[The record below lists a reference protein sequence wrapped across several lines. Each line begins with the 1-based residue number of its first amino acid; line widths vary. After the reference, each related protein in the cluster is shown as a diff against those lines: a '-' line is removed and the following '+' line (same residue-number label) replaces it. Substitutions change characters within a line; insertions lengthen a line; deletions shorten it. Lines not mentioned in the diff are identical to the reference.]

1 MQFPI
6 LSVLILLPLLA
17 GILLLFMPR
26 QKNNLIRGIALA
38 TALLT
43 LGITIFLFLFYDRQ
57 LAGYQFVEKMDW
69 LPALGIS
76 YHLGVDGFSLP
87 LELMAGLVVASGV
100 LVSWRVEDRAR
111 EFFSFIMFLAASVY
125 GVFASLDLFL
135 LFFFFE
141 LAVFPK
147 YLMIVMWGSPKTK
160 EYGGMKLTLYL
171 FLGSVVAL
179 VGVLAIYFASGL
191 QTFDLLAL
199 EGAGLPVEIQRLWF
213 PFIFIGFGVLGGL
226 FPFHSWAPDGHV
238 AAPTAVSMVLAGVE
252 MKVGA
257 FAALRAGLML
267 LPDGMRYWAP
277 LVLILAT
284 INVVYGAFIA
294 MIQSD
299 FKYVIGFSSVSHM
312 GLVFIGFATLTPEG
326 LTGAGLQMFSHG
338 IMTALFF
345 AVVGMVYDRAHT
357 RSLNELGGLA
367 KHMPLA
373 MIGFVVGGLVSMG
386 MPGFS
391 GFVAEIPIYM
401 GAWKTAPIVAIV
413 SVISIIVTAA
423 YILLVVRRVFF
434 GEIPE
439 KIQPGLS
446 DITLLDKIV
455 VVTLSLIMILI
466 GLIPSL
472 LTPLIESGVQHILAL
487 VGGAS

>member
-1 MQFPI
+1 MQFPFLSI
-6 LSVLILLPLLA
+6 LIFLPILTGVILLFLPANRQKLTRGLALAASSITFILIL
-17 GILLLFMPR
+17 ILF
-26 QKNNLIRGIALA
+26 IG
-38 TALLT
+38 
-43 LGITIFLFLFYDRQ
+43 YDKSA
-57 LAGYQFVEKMDW
+57 AGYQFVEQFSW

-76 YHLGVDGFSLP
+76 YHVGVDGFSVP
-87 LELMAGLVVASGV
+87 LQLLAGVVVLCGV
-100 LVSWRVEDRAR
+100 LVSWRVEDRPR
-111 EFFSFIMFLAASVY
+111 EFFAFIMFLAASVF

-147 YLMIVMWGSPKTK
+147 YLMIVMWGSAKTK

-179 VGVLAIYFASGL
+179 VGVLAVYFASGL

-199 EGAGLPVEIQRLWF
+199 EKAGFGLATQKLWF
-213 PFIFIGFGVLGGL
+213 PFVFIGFGILGGL

-238 AAPTAVSMVLAGVE
+238 AAPTAVSMLLAGVE

-267 LPDGMRYWAP
+267 MPDGMRFWAP

-294 MIQSD
+294 MIQTD

-357 RSLNELGGLA
+357 RTLSELGGLA

-401 GAWKTAPIVAIV
+401 GAWKTMPLVAI
-413 SVISIIVTAA
+413 ISIISIVVTAG

-434 GEIPE
+434 GDTPDPI
-439 KIQPGLS
+439 KAGLS
-446 DITLLDKIV
+446 DISIMDKIV
-455 VVTLSLIMILI
+455 VVMLSLLMILI
-466 GLIPSL
+466 GLLPSL
-472 LTPLIESGVQHILAL
+472 LVPMIETGVQHILAL
-487 VGGAS
+487 VGGA